1 MTDKIN
7 IDEDEELLRGK
18 LNSETAKI
26 PWSQLQ
32 RFFAAGQTLFVAAD
46 LDLVDVAFVFS
57 QDNAEQVKYWLQQ
70 ELVSPVTDAQARD
83 LLNRD
88 SVLWAIVVKPWV
100 LVQMPH

>member
-32 RFFAAGQTLFVAAD
+32 RFFAAGQTLSVAAD

-57 QDNAEQVKYWLQQ
+57 QDNAEQVKCWLRR
-70 ELVSPVTDAQARD
+70 ELVFPVTDAQARD

-88 SVLWAIVVKPWV
+88 SVLWAVVVKPWV
-100 LVQMPH
+100 LVQMPR